1 LSAVSTAR
9 PATPI
14 EPAEWIWLSA
24 ALLVGAVLA
33 FWGLADKSPTPD
45 EEFYYFESIAPI
57 PQLVHITVYDNFHPP
72 LFYLIFHAVNAALH
86 LPESGLR
93 YFTAAFHLLTILA
106 TWGLA
111 RRWFGAAPAAIA
123 AIVVAVEP
131 LLVAEAR
138 LFRMYAVATAL
149 ATAAWWLL
157 AVAQEKQGAAR
168 RWLWLAY
175 GALAL
180 AMPYLL
186 YLASFVVAAQ
196 ALYGIVNWRSARPAF
211 FWALAAGAATVPW
224 WWAVRIQMPGG
235 AFPNA
240 MIDGWRLATDVL
252 LSTPPDAWRTPA
264 VYASVTLLAVAIIVA
279 GSWLARSTALPFMF
293 IPLALQVVLS
303 VVLHK
308 DLLVHRYLA
317 LSVPAFVLALTSCI
331 AALAVTRARLV
342 AAAMIV
348 AVLGSSAVALADVM
362 VDPYYQTTDWYAIEI
377 ALHEHSAPSDA
388 LVFDQWGPT
397 LVLQGSPDVRG
408 HDVYRISRSSPPES
422 AIEWID
428 EHPAARI
435 WYVENLVDA
444 WDPQRIVAAHLRA
457 SRRLLYSLTQS
468 HAAAGDDVLLQLYGS
483 RGH

>member
-1 LSAVSTAR
+1 MSDVSAARLSAS
-9 PATPI
+9 I
-14 EPAEWIWLSA
+14 KPAEWLWLAA
-24 ALLVGAVLA
+24 ALLVGALLV

-45 EEFYYFESIAPI
+45 EAFYYFESIAPI
-57 PQLVHITVYDNFHPP
+57 PQLLHITIYDNFHPP
-72 LFYLIFHAVNAALH
+72 LFYLIFHGVNAALH
-86 LPESGLR
+86 PPEPGFR

-111 RRWFGAAPAAIA
+111 RRWFGAAPAVIA
-123 AIVVAVEP
+123 AIVVASAP

-138 LFRMYAVATAL
+138 LFRMYAVVTAL
-149 ATAAWWLL
+149 ATASWWLL
-157 AVAQEKQGAAR
+157 AIAQEKQGAAR
-168 RWLWLAY
+168 RWIWLAY
-175 GALAL
+175 GALVL
-180 AMPYLL
+180 VMPYLL
-186 YLASFVVAAQ
+186 YLAAFVVAAQ

-211 FWALAAGAATVPW
+211 FWALGACAATIPW

-240 MIDGWRLATDVL
+240 TIEGWRVATDVL

-264 VYASVTLLAVAIIVA
+264 VYASVTLLAIAIIVA

-308 DLLVHRYLA
+308 DLVVHRYLT
-317 LSVPAFVLALTSCI
+317 LSVPAFALALTACI
-331 AALAVTRARLV
+331 ASLAVTRARLV
-342 AAAMIV
+342 AAAILV
-348 AVLGSSAVALADVM
+348 VVLGSSAVALADVM
-362 VDPYYQTTDWYAIEI
+362 ADPYYQTTDWYAIEI
-377 ALHEHSAPSDA
+377 ALHQHAAPSDA

-397 LVLQGSPDVRG
+397 LVLQGSPDLRG
-408 HDVYRISRSSPPES
+408 HDVYRISSSSPPQN

-428 EHPAARI
+428 EHPAARV
-435 WYVENLVDA
+435 WYVENLVGA

-457 SRRLLYSLTQS
+457 TRPLLYSLTQP
-468 HAAAGDDVLLQLYGS
+468 HAAAADDVLLQLYGS